1 MHRCGIKDA
10 TALTHLP
17 FDKMV
22 TILAD
27 DIFKRIF
34 VQENYRI
41 PIPDGPIDND
51 ARPCIG
57 LDNGL
62 APNRRQAII
71 WINADLIHWR
81 IYAAL
86 GGMSWQW
93 WYTIISRLLC
103 CRKQCTRFLY
113 MSSVCVTYVNVKRS
127 HKMRGLS
134 FSAFCHIW
142 VYEHATIQHMTIYSY
157 NISLYILWS
166 FLANLLQIGAIVIH
180 KNSLCR
186 LMKCEKIYP
195 VE

>member
-86 GGMSWQW
+86 GGDELTM
-93 WYTIISRLLC
+93 
-103 CRKQCTRFLY
+103 
-113 MSSVCVTYVNVKRS
+113 MVHN
-127 HKMRGLS
+127 
-134 FSAFCHIW
+134 
-142 VYEHATIQHMTIYSY
+142 
-157 NISLYILWS
+157 NISFALLSKTMYTFLIYVICVCYI
-166 FLANLLQIGAIVIH
+166 
-180 KNSLCR
+180 C
-186 LMKCEKIYP
+186 KCEKIP
-195 VE
+195 